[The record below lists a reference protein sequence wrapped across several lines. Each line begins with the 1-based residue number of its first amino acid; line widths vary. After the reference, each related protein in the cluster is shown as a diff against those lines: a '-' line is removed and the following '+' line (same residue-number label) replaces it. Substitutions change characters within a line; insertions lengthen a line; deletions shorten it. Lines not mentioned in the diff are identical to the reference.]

1 MRDWWS
7 GSRHLPSDMY
17 LDWKMQGQ
25 VGREELFM
33 NYFKDMETVFEWQKA
48 GMEALNSFFKG
59 GYDQA
64 HKAQQLWWDQGL
76 LWMKRFQKMHA
87 DWMDL
92 FQKEIDNVHTC
103 FQKNLGTMEQYLTS
117 TSQSTSKKA
126 ASGTQGR
133 QAKSK

>member
-1 MRDWWS
+1 MYYF
-7 GSRHLPSDMY
+7 GDMKTM
-17 LDWKMQGQ
+17 LDWQKAG
-25 VGREELFM
+25 
-33 NYFKDMETVFEWQKA
+33 METMYPFMKVTDTKIIFEWQKA
-48 GMEALNSFFKG
+48 GMETLNSFFKG

-76 LWMKRFQKMHA
+76 LWMKRFQKMHT

-117 TSQSTSKKA
+117 TSQSAGKKA
-126 ASGTQGR
+126 ASGTQTG